1 MQKYV
6 SKITQ
11 ITADSD
17 CSVREQSHTKQT
29 KRGSLGKELDSL
41 DESMLCLSYTL
52 VKADLRN
59 N

>member
-1 MQKYV
+1 MFLKLRKSLQIQTVLLESKATQNKQKGAV
-6 SKITQ
+6 P
-11 ITADSD
+11 
-17 CSVREQSHTKQT
+17 
-29 KRGSLGKELDSL
+29 LGKELDSL